1 MDPYAKW
8 WGRGWDNLL
17 WLQIVFTWLH
27 VLAGIFWFG
36 GTLFAAFVLG
46 PTVMS
51 LPPQM
56 QAAISRAAATRVPV
70 ITETVGAITILL
82 GIVRGTLLG
91 PVQSMG
97 VLFGTPYGITW
108 GIALVLA
115 LGVLGWAHFV
125 TFPLGDRMAAALETG
140 DTAVMQR
147 VLALG
152 LIELAGFFGIFTCM
166 ILMRF
171 GL

>member
-1 MDPYAKW
+1 M
-8 WGRGWDNLL
+8 L

-27 VLAGIFWFG
+27 VLAAIIWFG
-36 GTLFAAFVLG
+36 GVLYALIVLG

-56 QAAISRAAATRVPV
+56 QVAISRAGVKRANVTY
-70 ITETVGAITILL
+70 ETAGGITILL
-82 GIVRGTLLG
+82 GIIRGTLLG
-91 PVQSMG
+91 PVKSFG
-97 VLFGTPYGITW
+97 FLFGTPYGITW

-115 LGVLGWAHFV
+115 LGVLAWSHWV
-125 TFPLGDRMAAALETG
+125 VFPAGERMPAALEAG
-140 DTAVMQR
+140 DTAVMR
-147 VLALG
+147 RAMP
-152 LIELAGFFGIFTCM
+152 LILVELAGFFGIFTCM